1 MLCPWPGSYESLVSG
16 LLRKLLLNSVE
27 KECQASN
34 TGRVRLSRHYSDN
47 QGKKWIDLDQFDSHG
62 LRKKWVD
69 LGDVLEILNR
79 MCLMIVILEK
89 GERYQDNA

>member
-1 MLCPWPGSYESLVSG
+1 MIIKARNG
-16 LLRKLLLNSVE
+16 
-27 KECQASN
+27 
-34 TGRVRLSRHYSDN
+34 
-47 QGKKWIDLDQFDSHG
+47 IDLDQFDSHG